1 MRYLIVL
8 GLVALGAYS
17 RQLTHV
23 EDPKPTSQIEKDPVR
38 KDNDEKSKHE
48 DRPRGHDHSEW
59 KSKDH
64 KYPGHGKRH
73 MKDYD

>member
-8 GLVALGAYS
+8 GLVALGVYS

-23 EDPKPTSQIEKDPVR
+23 EDPKPASQSEKDPVR

-48 DRPRGHDHSEW
+48 DRPRGHDHSE
-59 KSKDH
+59 
-64 KYPGHGKRH
+64 
-73 MKDYD
+73 